1 MAAVKVGILGYG
13 LGGAVFHAPFV
24 ASTPGLELTAVVT
37 GRAAAAEEIGRRYPG
52 ARVLPDA
59 DALWR
64 AGVDVVVVTTPNR
77 THVPLARAALERG
90 LGVVVDKPAAPDGA
104 TLRRLGELADAR
116 GALLTVFHN
125 RRWDDDHLTLRR
137 LLGEG
142 ALGEV
147 LRYEARWE
155 SWRPVPRG
163 GWRESADPAD
173 LPGLLHDLGTHLV
186 DQALDV
192 LGPVATVYAE
202 TDVRRAGVG
211 ADDDAFVALTHVGG
225 ARSHL
230 AVSALVPG
238 PGPRLRVVGAHGQVE
253 SWGLDP
259 QEVALRAGRRP
270 VGDGLTDDGTLWGAR
285 TPAGTMTLTTGG
297 PDGTTTS
304 DVPLVP
310 GDHGAFYAQ
319 LAEAA
324 AGRGP
329 VPVSVES
336 AAVTLDVVAAAHRAA
351 ATGQVVTLG
360 TR

>member
-1 MAAVKVGILGYG
+1 MTDVKVGILGYG
-13 LGGAVFHAPFV
+13 LGGAAFHAPFV
-24 ASTPGLELTAVVT
+24 ASTPGLELAAVVT

-52 ARVLPDA
+52 THVLPDA
-59 DALWR
+59 DALWA
-64 AGVDVVVVTTPNR
+64 AGVDLVVVTTPNR

-104 TLRRLGELADAR
+104 TLRGLGELADAR

-125 RRWDDDHLTLRR
+125 RRWDDDHLTVRR

-142 ALGEV
+142 TLGEV
-147 LRYEARWE
+147 RRYEARWE
-155 SWRPVPRG
+155 YWRPAARG

-173 LPGLLHDLGTHLV
+173 LPGLLHDLGTHVV
-186 DQALDV
+186 DQAVDL

-202 TDVRRAGVG
+202 TDVRRSGVG

-230 AVSALVPG
+230 SMNALVPS
-238 PGPRLRVVGAHGQVE
+238 PGPRLRVVGERAQVE

-259 QEVALRAGRRP
+259 QEDALRAGRHP
-270 VGDGLTDDGTLWGAR
+270 VGDGLADDGTLWGAR
-285 TPAGTMTLTTGG
+285 PSAATMTLTTGT

-304 DVPLVP
+304 DVPYVP
-310 GDHGAFYAQ
+310 GDHGAFYEM
-319 LAEAA
+319 LAA
-324 AGRGP
+324 AADGRGP

-351 ATGQVVTLG
+351 ATGQVQTVGLG
-360 TR
+360 